1 MLSPPLRSHP
11 HAPPPDPARLSWLV
25 IVAAWTVPA
34 ALSTFETVM
43 FAGASH
49 HPISV
54 ARAFAAEAPGWY
66 TWAALTPV
74 VVALGQRFPLD
85 RQRRP
90 AAIGVHIGASLA
102 ASLLVATVSATAD
115 AVVRSSPLAL
125 STLIRVWFLSG
136 LPATTLAYFAVLGIS
151 YALFSAARLR
161 ARERHAEQLAAQL
174 TDARLSALR
183 MQLQPHFLFNSLN
196 AIMALVRDHDTPG
209 AINALSLLSD
219 LLRTS
224 LRVDAAHQV
233 PLRDEL
239 EFVRRY
245 LAMAQIRFGDRL
257 AVEYA
262 ADDGVL
268 GELVPTFILQPV
280 VENAVRHGIAP
291 SRAPGR
297 IDIRASRDATQL
309 VLTVCDDGKGL
320 PPEWED
326 GTSEGVGLAN
336 TRARLAYM
344 YGAAS
349 SLTIARGR
357 DDRGV
362 VATIRLPG
370 MMPTD
375 AVQPSSTAAPPLAA
389 KR

>member
-1 MLSPPLRSHP
+1 MMNPSLRSHP
-11 HAPPPDPARLSWLV
+11 VASPPDSGRISWLV

-43 FAGASH
+43 FASASN

-74 VVALGQRFPLD
+74 IIALGRRFPLD
-85 RQRRP
+85 RRTRP
-90 AAIGVHIGASLA
+90 GAIGVHIGASFA
-102 ASLLVATVSATAD
+102 ASLLVAAVSAGAD
-115 AVVRSSPLAL
+115 VLFRSSPTNIVA
-125 STLIRVWFLSG
+125 LIRAWFLSG
-136 LPATTLAYFAVLGIS
+136 LPATTIAYFAVLGIS
-151 YALFSAARLR
+151 YALFNAARLR

-196 AIMALVRDHDTPG
+196 AIMALVRDRDTAG
-209 AINALSLLSD
+209 AIGALSLLSD

-224 LRVDAAHQV
+224 LRSDATHEV

-239 EFVRRY
+239 EFIRRY

-257 AVEYA
+257 TVHYA
-262 ADDGVL
+262 ADEDLLDVP
-268 GELVPTFILQPV
+268 VPTFILQPV
-280 VENAVRHGIAP
+280 VENAVRHGI
-291 SRAPGR
+291 SRSRTPGT
-297 IDIRASRDATQL
+297 IEIGATRDGTQL
-309 VLTVCDDGKGL
+309 VLTVRDDGKGL

-326 GTSEGVGLAN
+326 GSSEGLGLAN

-344 YGAAS
+344 YGSAS
-349 SLTIARGR
+349 SVTISRGR

-362 VATIRLPG
+362 VAAITLPAAL
-370 MMPTD
+370 P
-375 AVQPSSTAAPPLAA
+375 AVLLANATQTAAAA
-389 KR
+389 G